1 VFAYGFDDEGRPRGV
16 VLVAPR
22 GLDAAAT
29 GGATSEEEHLAA
41 VPATES
47 DELGAF
53 SSRTLS
59 LFDHSKNVRDWAED
73 FANRAGLTSSVNR
86 DVTLAGYL
94 HDLGKADPRYQT
106 YFAGGDPY
114 GPDSHQ
120 VLAKSGERRLPA
132 DAWQRAGLPPHWRH
146 EALSVR
152 LAPMLRDFARAC
164 DPMLVLWLVGS
175 HHGYGRPLFPH
186 CDAMDGETRRGLLT
200 TFGASDDL
208 EGGLGPQSLG
218 FSFDGRDWVQIFEE
232 LKARYGIWGLARLEA
247 LLRLADHRASE
258 TLAAPGAET
267 GE

>member
-1 VFAYGFDDEGRPRGV
+1 MSSWLRHGV
-16 VLVAPR
+16 
-22 GLDAAAT
+22 DAAAT

-47 DELGAF
+47 DEFGAF

-59 LFDHSKNVRDWAED
+59 LFDHSKHVRDCAED
-73 FANRAGLTSSVNR
+73 FANRAGLTSSLNR

-175 HHGYGRPLFPH
+175 HHGY
-186 CDAMDGETRRGLLT
+186 
-200 TFGASDDL
+200 
-208 EGGLGPQSLG
+208 
-218 FSFDGRDWVQIFEE
+218 
-232 LKARYGIWGLARLEA
+232 
-247 LLRLADHRASE
+247 
-258 TLAAPGAET
+258 
-267 GE
+267 